1 MQQCDAFA
9 EGDGFLL
16 HFLPGTSPSVRA
28 LRASIYRLNIEHKNH
43 RMVPSILLL
52 GELGVGKGY
61 TARVIAGHSYWL
73 RKSKGMDV
81 TPSGLDIYKIALDA
95 SLRIQTLTNLPEELA
110 EATLFGAKQ
119 GAYTDLKRDIVGVF
133 DTGSS
138 STRRSEAPSEPFDVF
153 LDEIG
158 DTSPKIQAKLLQV
171 LEDRTFRPLGS
182 SFEERE
188 KTTDVRVIIATNKDL
203 VGLVKANKF
212 RDDLYSRLLW
222 AVLQLPPLRDQLD
235 QIPLIMARMNESLLA
250 RYDLDNAAPGA
261 KDIQWA
267 QTYEWPGNHREL
279 QQALWEWHLF
289 HGTRSLEA
297 IIQDRKNLRGV
308 QAQGLEAAVMQKL
321 FERFEA
327 ILAGRE
333 PGFTTY
339 GMVVDELQRLAYM
352 AMYRFNQKRR
362 LTDQN
367 LELLFTEQ
375 KAVNVRKQISD
386 NRPKGNKD

>member
-1 MQQCDAFA
+1 VQQCDAFA
-9 EGDGFLL
+9 EGDSFLL
-16 HFLPGTSPSVRA
+16 HFLPGPSPSVRA
-28 LRASIYRLNIEHKNH
+28 LRAMIYRLNIEHKNH

-52 GELGVGKGY
+52 GEPGVGKGY
-61 TARVIAGHSYWL
+61 TARVIAGHGYWL
-73 RKSKGMDV
+73 TKSKGMEV
-81 TPSGLDIYKIALDA
+81 APSGLDIYKIASDA
-95 SLRIQTLTNLPEELA
+95 SLRIQTLTNLPDDLA

-119 GAYTDLKRDIVGVF
+119 GAYTDLKREIIGVF
-133 DTGSS
+133 DTGAHGRRGESS
-138 STRRSEAPSEPFDVF
+138 PDPFDIF

-158 DTSPKIQAKLLQV
+158 DSSPKIQAKLLQV

-188 KTTDVRVIIATNKDL
+188 KTTDARVIIATNKDL
-203 VGLVKANKF
+203 AGLVKAGRF

-235 QIPLIMARMNESLLA
+235 QIPIILARMNESLLA
-250 RYDLDNAAPGA
+250 RYDLDTAVPGA

-279 QQALWEWHLF
+279 QQVLWEWHLF
-289 HGTRSLEA
+289 HGARTLEA
-297 IIQDRKNLRGV
+297 IIQDRKTLRSD
-308 QAQGLEAAVMQKL
+308 QTQGLEATVMQKL

-339 GMVVDELQRLAYM
+339 GMVVDQLQRLAYA

-362 LTDQN
+362 LTDQD
-367 LELLFTEQ
+367 LELLFSEQ
-375 KAVNVRKQISD
+375 KAINVRKQISD
-386 NRPKGNKD
+386 NRPKDNRD